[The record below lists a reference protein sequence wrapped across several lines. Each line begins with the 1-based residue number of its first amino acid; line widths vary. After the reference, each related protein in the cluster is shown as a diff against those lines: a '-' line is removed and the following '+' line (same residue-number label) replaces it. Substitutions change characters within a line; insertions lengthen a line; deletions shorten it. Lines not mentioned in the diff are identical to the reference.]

1 MPSLKRVAVLGATG
15 SIGSSAAVELAEH
28 RDRFQTV
35 AVAAR
40 SSIDKLVSTA
50 KLLGADTAVT
60 SDPGKYGELKDALSG
75 TGIAVRA
82 GEEALVDISTRKD
95 VDIVLCAIIGVA
107 GIRPVIEALRCGK
120 TVALASKE
128 VLCLAGELV
137 MKEAAKSPGGRLI
150 PVDSE
155 HSGVFQCLAGR
166 RGGEISK
173 IWLTASGGPFRTRSK
188 EEIARAT
195 LQDALK
201 HPTWSMGRK
210 ITIDSATMMNK
221 ALEVIEA
228 SYLFQVPEERI
239 GAVINPSSIV
249 HAFAELADGSI
260 IAQMSTPDMRLAIR
274 YALSYPERLAGSVPR
289 LDLGKLGKIEF
300 EDIDNDRFPSI
311 ELARTALRM
320 GGSAPCVLN
329 AANDVAVERFVNGE
343 IKLPDIWKIIR
354 TVLESH
360 TVEHPEELDRIL
372 EIDAEARLAAKAVE
386 VNGDVN

>member
-1 MPSLKRVAVLGATG
+1 MMSERKRVAVLGATG
-15 SIGSSAAVELAEH
+15 SIGSSAALELAWH
-28 RDRFQTV
+28 RDKFKTV

-40 SSIDKLVSTA
+40 ASIEKLAETA
-50 KLLGADTAVT
+50 KTLEAGIAVT
-60 SDPGKYGELKDALSG
+60 SDIARQAELERALEGSG
-75 TGIAVRA
+75 ITVAA
-82 GEEALVDISTRKD
+82 GEEALVDIAVRDD

-107 GIRPVIEALRCGK
+107 GIRPVIEALRHGK

-137 MKEAAKSPGGRLI
+137 MKEAAKSPGGKLV

-166 RGGEISK
+166 APEEIAK
-173 IWLTASGGPFRTRSK
+173 IWLTASGGPFRTKSK
-188 EEIARAT
+188 EEIANAT
-195 LQDALK
+195 LADALK

-239 GAVINPSSIV
+239 GAVINPTSIV
-249 HAFAELADGSI
+249 HAFAELTDGSV

-274 YALSYPERLAGSVPR
+274 YALSYPERLSGDVPR

-300 EDIDNDRFPSI
+300 EDIDNEKFPSI

-320 GGSAPCVLN
+320 GGTAPCVLN

-343 IKLPDIWKIIR
+343 IKLPDIWRIIR

-360 TVEHPEELDRIL
+360 TVEHPDDLDRIL
-372 EIDAEARLAAKAVE
+372 EIDAEARLAARAVA
-386 VNGDVN
+386 GDEN

>member
-1 MPSLKRVAVLGATG
+1 MSCRKNVVVLGATG
-15 SIGSSAAVELAEH
+15 SIGSSAAIELAEH
-28 RDRFQTV
+28 RDQFRTV
-35 AVAAR
+35 AIAAR
-40 SSIDKLVSTA
+40 TNIEKLAETA
-50 KLLGADTAVT
+50 KLLGAETAVT
-60 SDPGKYGELKDALSG
+60 SDASKHGELACALEGS
-75 TGIAVRA
+75 GIAVA
-82 GEEALVDISTRKD
+82 SGEEALVSISTRSD

-137 MKEAAKSPGGRLI
+137 MKEAAKSPGGRLV

-166 RGGEISK
+166 SSSEIAK
-173 IWLTASGGPFRTRSK
+173 IWLTASGGPFRQWKK
-188 EEIARAT
+188 EDIARAT
-195 LQDALK
+195 VQDALK

-249 HAFAELADGSI
+249 HAFAELTDGSI

-274 YALSYPERLAGSVPR
+274 YALSYPERLSGTVPR
-289 LDLGKLGKIEF
+289 LDLGKLGRIEF

-311 ELARTALRM
+311 RLARTALRM
-320 GGSAPCVLN
+320 GGTAPCVLN

-343 IKLPDIWKIIR
+343 ITLPDIWKIISI
-354 TVLESH
+354 VLESH
-360 TVEHPEELDRIL
+360 TVEHPDNLERIL
-372 EIDAEARLAAKAVE
+372 AIDAEARLAARAVE
-386 VNGDVN
+386 VREA

>member
-1 MPSLKRVAVLGATG
+1 MMSERKRVAVLGATG
-15 SIGSSAAVELAEH
+15 SIGSSAALELAWH
-28 RDRFQTV
+28 RDKFKTV

-40 SSIDKLVSTA
+40 ASIEKLAETA
-50 KLLGADTAVT
+50 KTLEAGIAVT
-60 SDPGKYGELKDALSG
+60 SDIARQAELERALEGSG
-75 TGIAVRA
+75 ITVAA
-82 GEEALVDISTRKD
+82 GEEALVDIAVRDD

-107 GIRPVIEALRCGK
+107 GIRPVIEALRRGK

-137 MKEAAKSPGGRLI
+137 MKEAAKSPGGKLV

-166 RGGEISK
+166 APEEIAK
-173 IWLTASGGPFRTRSK
+173 IWLTASGGPFRTKSK
-188 EEIARAT
+188 EEIANAT
-195 LQDALK
+195 LADALK

-228 SYLFQVPEERI
+228 SYLFQIPEERI
-239 GAVINPSSIV
+239 GAVINPTSIV
-249 HAFAELADGSI
+249 HAFAELTDGSV

-274 YALSYPERLAGSVPR
+274 YALSYPQRLSGDVPR

-300 EDIDNDRFPSI
+300 EDIDNEKFPSI

-320 GGSAPCVLN
+320 GGTAPCVLN

-343 IKLPDIWKIIR
+343 IKLPDIWRIIR

-360 TVEHPEELDRIL
+360 TVEHPDDLDRIL
-372 EIDAEARLAAKAVE
+372 EIDAEARLAARAVA
-386 VNGDVN
+386 GDEN

>member
-1 MPSLKRVAVLGATG
+1 MSCCKNVVVLGATG
-15 SIGSSAAVELAEH
+15 SIGSSAAIELAEH
-28 RDRFQTV
+28 RDLFRTV

-40 SSIDKLVSTA
+40 SNTEKLAATA
-50 KLLGADTAVT
+50 RLLGADIAVT
-60 SDPGKYGELKDALSG
+60 SDVSKHGELARALGG
-75 TGIAVRA
+75 TGIAVES
-82 GEEALVDISTRKD
+82 GEEALVAISTRSD

-137 MKEAAKSPGGRLI
+137 MKEAAKSPGGRI
-150 PVDSE
+150 VPVDSE

-166 RGGEISK
+166 SPDEIAK
-173 IWLTASGGPFRTRSK
+173 IWLTASGGPFRKWSR

-195 LQDALK
+195 LSDALK
-201 HPTWSMGRK
+201 HPTWSMGQK

-228 SYLFQVPEERI
+228 SYLFQVPGERI

-249 HAFAELADGSI
+249 HAFAELTDGSI
-260 IAQMSTPDMRLAIR
+260 ISQMSTPDMRLAIR
-274 YALSYPERLAGSVPR
+274 YALSYPERLQGSVPR

-300 EDIDNDRFPSI
+300 EDVDNDRFPSI

-320 GGSAPCVLN
+320 GGTAPCVLN
-329 AANDVAVERFVNGE
+329 AANDVAVERFVKGE
-343 IKLPDIWKIIR
+343 ITLPDIWKIVR

-372 EIDAEARLAAKAVE
+372 EIDAEARLAARAVE
-386 VNGDVN
+386 VNEG